1 MTFDCLGQSV
11 CDNDGQCFQDK
22 PDCPQRTMC
31 IYPACFFGTRCQFR
45 RNEFGL
51 SLNAILGYHILP
63 HISIIYKS
71 KIVKISFAL
80 TIIFITAGFTNGVLA
95 LITFKNKN
103 ICEVGCG
110 LYLLGSSITT
120 LLVTIFFGLKFWIF
134 LLAQMT
140 YIYRI
145 DFILRICLNMDQWLN
160 ACVATERAVTIIK
173 ATYFNKPKISDIEAF
188 ALLIQA
194 RDAFDARFE
203 LPDTSG
209 LSLTNIS
216 RENWSIPASTLIQV
230 PKESDE
236 FRRVAADFD
245 GGASSIVRIDRIE
258 NAVWL
263 MQYLNQKQIVDARL
277 GHDDTEKLL
286 FHGCPYAAAEQILQ
300 QAFDHSRIGRNG
312 TYFGYGFY
320 FSTSRQVSD
329 RYAVPNP
336 STGEKRILMCR
347 VLVGRSCEG
356 NSTMRTCPS
365 NYDSTTGGS
374 NIYVVY
380 SNRHILPEYLITYK

>member
-1 MTFDCLGQSV
+1 MQYILIFMKKISLNCRGSLLFTITFPFLPVYRLACITDIPRNNENIQTCSNLQRTHAVIQKTYQQSTTIVKMINASDRCQHINKLFNKTFTQFHLIKYYHLPCQIYSSNLSCFYDNIHFCLCYDYGQKCLSNCFNFNHNMTFDCLGQSV

-103 ICEVGCG
+103 ICEVSCG

-145 DFILRICLNMDQWLN
+145 DFILRICLNMD
-160 ACVATERAVTIIK
+160 
-173 ATYFNKPKISDIEAF
+173 
-188 ALLIQA
+188 
-194 RDAFDARFE
+194 
-203 LPDTSG
+203 
-209 LSLTNIS
+209 
-216 RENWSIPASTLIQV
+216 
-230 PKESDE
+230 
-236 FRRVAADFD
+236 
-245 GGASSIVRIDRIE
+245 
-258 NAVWL
+258 
-263 MQYLNQKQIVDARL
+263 
-277 GHDDTEKLL
+277 
-286 FHGCPYAAAEQILQ
+286 
-300 QAFDHSRIGRNG
+300 
-312 TYFGYGFY
+312 
-320 FSTSRQVSD
+320 
-329 RYAVPNP
+329 
-336 STGEKRILMCR
+336 
-347 VLVGRSCEG
+347 
-356 NSTMRTCPS
+356 
-365 NYDSTTGGS
+365 
-374 NIYVVY
+374 
-380 SNRHILPEYLITYK
+380 